1 MTKKENF
8 EKLVEIAKRAE
19 KMNLLMFDRFSL
31 IMDLEC
37 ANEEF
42 NLRLEEFLNAD
53 NFNFAH
59 DIVGIQNN
67 INRQTKEFEN
77 CFLPR
82 FSKVG

>member
-8 EKLVEIAKRAE
+8 KKIAEIAKRAE
-19 KMNLLMFDRFSL
+19 EMNLLMFDRFSL

-37 ANEEF
+37 AMERF
-42 NLRLEEFLNAD
+42 NLRLDEFVKAD

-59 DIVGIQNN
+59 DITGIQNN
-67 INRQTKEFEN
+67 INRQTKEFKN

-82 FSKVG
+82 FSHIS